1 MSSSSLSS
9 GSGASDGQASD
20 DADSDGETSAAGESA
35 ESEESEESGQ
45 AAAEEDSGEGSESED
60 SGGQASEAEE
70 SGGQASEAEESG
82 GQASEAEESG
92 GQAPESRSDDSKDVA
107 AIWQVEGVLETRAD
121 HMARHIKPEDRKNC
135 ERCRYYAKER
145 DGTVASKCCVVI
157 GPLVKN
163 WLMEH
168 PDVERKRTPWRLGCA
183 ICFAISDGVKNDRYA
198 RCDVRKY
205 RSNNCVKH
213 SKSIKH
219 LNALEKL
226 LARVVNGR
234 QEAAAGQAAASASSV
249 GRKTRYACGISPAH
263 VTTVLKMVNAVQSL
277 RRFPKEMAAVRSL
290 GSCDISPGC
299 DSRLVARQLVTCM
312 AAWEAYQTH
321 ELLRAASVIGLA
333 QDAREPF
340 LLIMSR
346 SVLWKM
352 PRSLR
357 NFPVTGVR
365 SLHWPNDGAPWIAER
380 ILGAEALGSDR
391 TGPAMA
397 QHTIT
402 VLKRATRTPES
413 YDAIKAKVRSLAAD
427 NAADENVVKDE
438 LAKEFENLDF
448 QVPDTTHSFQLGI
461 KNGVKGDPI
470 VDLVQGICVTNKK
483 PHPSIANML
492 RNSKRFRKRFVESRS
507 LRHSMGT
514 EGWKERKERKG
525 RKDGGPRVQVPKT
538 PKTAQDRR
546 APTLNTASPKF
557 IKQFVVGG

>member
-1 MSSSSLSS
+1 
-9 GSGASDGQASD
+9 
-20 DADSDGETSAAGESA
+20 
-35 ESEESEESGQ
+35 
-45 AAAEEDSGEGSESED
+45 
-60 SGGQASEAEE
+60 
-70 SGGQASEAEESG
+70 
-82 GQASEAEESG
+82 
-92 GQAPESRSDDSKDVA
+92 
-107 AIWQVEGVLETRAD
+107 
-121 HMARHIKPEDRKNC
+121 
-135 ERCRYYAKER
+135 
-145 DGTVASKCCVVI
+145 
-157 GPLVKN
+157 
-163 WLMEH
+163 
-168 PDVERKRTPWRLGCA
+168 
-183 ICFAISDGVKNDRYA
+183 
-198 RCDVRKY
+198 
-205 RSNNCVKH
+205 
-213 SKSIKH
+213 
-219 LNALEKL
+219 
-226 LARVVNGR
+226 
-234 QEAAAGQAAASASSV
+234 
-249 GRKTRYACGISPAH
+249 
-263 VTTVLKMVNAVQSL
+263 
-277 RRFPKEMAAVRSL
+277 MAAVRFHGAS
-290 GSCDISPGC
+290 DISPGN

-312 AAWEAYQTH
+312 AAWEAYQTR

-346 SVLWKM
+346 SVLWKI

-365 SLHWPNDGAPWIAER
+365 SLHSPNDGAPWIAER